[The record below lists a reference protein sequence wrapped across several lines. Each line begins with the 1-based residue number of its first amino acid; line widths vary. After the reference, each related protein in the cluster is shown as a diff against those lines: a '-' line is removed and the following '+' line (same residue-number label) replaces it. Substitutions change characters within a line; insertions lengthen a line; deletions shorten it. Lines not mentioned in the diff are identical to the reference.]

1 RKAAERSVRSVR
13 KRIGALL
20 DQFTPNECANYL
32 VNAGY
37 AAT

>member
-1 RKAAERSVRSVR
+1 VRSVR